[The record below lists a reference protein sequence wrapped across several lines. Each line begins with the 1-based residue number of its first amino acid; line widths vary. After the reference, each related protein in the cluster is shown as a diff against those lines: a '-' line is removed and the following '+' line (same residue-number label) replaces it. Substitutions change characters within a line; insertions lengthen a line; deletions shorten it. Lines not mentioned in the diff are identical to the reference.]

1 VGTPYEELTV
11 GVPKEALSSENRVG
25 ITPANVTMLK
35 KAGFNVNIEAGAG
48 LRSSFTDAAFSEQ
61 GANIVTNAEAFH
73 SDIVLKVN
81 PPEMKEVALLK
92 DGNTVCSFLHPGQNT
107 ELVDALAK
115 KNMNVF
121 AMDMIPRQISRG
133 QTFDALSSMANIA
146 GYKAV
151 IEASALFGRFFV
163 GQITSAGKTPPA
175 KVLVIGGG
183 VAGLSAIQ
191 TAKNMG
197 AIVRGFDTRA
207 AVKEQVESMGG
218 EFLTVEIEES
228 GDGAGGYA
236 KEMSQE
242 FIDAEM
248 ALFMKQAQEVDIVVS
263 TALIPNKPAPIL
275 WPSTHVKAM
284 KEGSI
289 IVDLAAGGGGSKAG
303 NCEMTQPGKI
313 ITTDNGVTIIGY
325 DDFPSRLPAQSSLMY
340 GNNITKFLLSM
351 GPATGDKGHWNIDHA
366 DNCVRG
372 MLVLEDGQ
380 MRWPP
385 PPPDL
390 PPAPPA
396 KAVEEEIPLT
406 HDQKNQISFAQNTS
420 SALLIS
426 AAFPALLGMGM
437 VSPEPA
443 FANMFTTFT
452 LGGVVGYQVVWGVN
466 PSLHSPLMSVT
477 NAVSGIT
484 AAGGMLIMGQ
494 GSTTAN
500 ILAGTAVFLSSVNI
514 FGGFLITKRM
524 LDMFRRPEDP
534 LDYEYLYVAPGVVGG
549 ITYVGG
555 VAAGFSDLHEWG
567 YLASSVSCI
576 GAIGGLAS
584 PNTARVGN
592 CLGMLGVGAGIL
604 SVLAVIDSS
613 QYLPWAALTVTGGG
627 LGYKVGGDV
636 DLPDLPQLVAAFHSL
651 VGVAATAASVAS
663 YMNHPDHHLG
673 AVFAGTY
680 IGAITFTG
688 SMIAYGKLNGDLDSG
703 ALALPGQHQLN
714 AGMGLASLGCAGWFL
729 TGPDPTT
736 GLGLLVAATGL
747 SGALGVH
754 MTMSIGG
761 ADMPVVITVL
771 NSYSGWALCAE
782 GFLLNNS
789 MLTVIGALVGSSG
802 AILSYIMCVAMNRD
816 IASVLTGGFTSDYQ
830 GGEAMV
836 IEGEATFTDA
846 EEVTQMMIDANSIII
861 VPGYG
866 LAVAK
871 GQYAI
876 ADVVNQLR
884 AEGTD
889 VKFGIHPVAGRMPGQ
904 LNVLLAEAGVPY
916 DVVMEMDEIN
926 DDFGATDLTLVVGA
940 NDTVNSAA
948 IEDPNSIIAGMPVL
962 HVWNSGQV
970 IVMKRSMGAGYA
982 AVDNP
987 IFFKDNTAMLLGD
1000 AKATLEVL
1008 KTNVANHYSN

>member
-1 VGTPYEELTV
+1 V
-11 GVPKEALSSENRVG
+11 KMFQKVG
-25 ITPANVTMLK
+25 INVVVEK
-35 KAGFNVNIEAGAG
+35 GAG
-48 LRSSFTDAAFSEQ
+48 IKSAFTDEAYAAE
-61 GANIVTNAEAFH
+61 GATIGSAKDALGQ
-73 SDIVLKVN
+73 DIVLKVT
-81 PPEMKEVALLK
+81 PPTSKEVASMK
-92 DGNTVCSFLHPGQNT
+92 DGATTCSFVYPGQNS
-107 ELVDALAK
+107 ELLDEMAAK
-115 KNMNVF
+115 NLNVF

-151 IEASALFGRFFV
+151 IDAASLYGKLLV

-183 VAGLSAIQ
+183 VAGLAAIQ

-218 EFLTVEIEES
+218 EFLTVNIEES

-236 KEMSQE
+236 KEMSKE
-242 FIDAEM
+242 FIEAEM
-248 ALFMKQAQEVDIVVS
+248 ALFMEQAKECDIVIS
-263 TALIPNKPAPIL
+263 TALIPGKPAPLL
-275 WPSTHVKAM
+275 WPEEHVKAM
-284 KEGSI
+284 KYGSI
-289 IVDLAAGGGGSKAG
+289 VVDLAAGAGGSTSG
-303 NCEMTQPGKI
+303 NCQLTKPGQAY
-313 ITTDNGVTIIGY
+313 TTDNGVTIMGF
-325 DDFPSRLPAQSSLMY
+325 DDYPSRLGSQSSLMY
-340 GNNITKFLLSM
+340 GNNITKFILSA
-351 GPATGDKGHWNIDHA
+351 GPTTQEKAPYFHIDH
-366 DNCVRG
+366 DDQCVRG
-372 MLVLEDGQ
+372 MLVLENGQ

-385 PPPDL
+385 PPVDL

-396 KAVEEEIPLT
+396 AAVVEEVPLT
-406 HDQKNQISFAQNTS
+406 HDQKNQISKAQNTS
-420 SALLIS
+420 KALMLS
-426 AAFPALLGMGM
+426 AAFPALLGVGM
-437 VSPEPA
+437 TSPEPA
-443 FANMFTTFT
+443 FANMFTIFS
-452 LGGVVGYQVVWGVN
+452 LGGIVGYQVVWGVA

-484 AAGGMLIMGQ
+484 AAGGMLCMGQ
-494 GSTTAN
+494 GGFAAN
-500 ILAGTAVFLSSVNI
+500 ALAGTAVFLSSVNI

-534 LDYEYLYVAPGVVGG
+534 LDYEYLYVAPAAIAGA
-549 ITYVGG
+549 TYVAGR
-555 VAAGFSDLHEWG
+555 AAGFTDLHQWG
-567 YLASSVSCI
+567 YLASSLSCI
-576 GAIGGLAS
+576 GAIGGLAH
-584 PNTARVGN
+584 PDTARVGN
-592 CLGMLGVGAGIL
+592 SLGMMGVGLGLL
-604 SVLAVIDSS
+604 SVFAIMDSS
-613 QYLPWAALTVTGGG
+613 QYLPYLALTASGGG
-627 LGYKVGGDV
+627 IGYTVGGKV

-651 VGVAATAASVAS
+651 VGVAATSASISS
-663 YMNHPDHHLG
+663 YLIHPGQHLG

-703 ALALPGQHQLN
+703 ALALKGRDQINQAL
-714 AGMGLASLGCAGWFL
+714 LAASVITGGWFMTNPSVG
-729 TGPDPTT
+729 TGT
-736 GLGLLVAATGL
+736 GLLVAASGL

-782 GFLLNNS
+782 GFLLDNT
-789 MLTVIGALVGSSG
+789 MLTVIGAIVGSSG

-816 IASVLTGGFTSDYQ
+816 INSVLTGGFSSDYQ

-836 IEGEATFTDA
+836 IEGEASFATVESCTD
-846 EEVTQMMIDANSIII
+846 MMADCNSMII

-871 GQYAI
+871 GQYAC
-876 ADVVNQLR
+876 ADMVQTMRDNGKQVR
-884 AEGTD
+884 
-889 VKFGIHPVAGRMPGQ
+889 FGIHPVAGRMPGQ

-916 DVVMEMDEIN
+916 DVVLEMDEIN
-926 DDFGATDLTLVVGA
+926 DDFPDTDLVLVVGA

-962 HVWNSGQV
+962 HVWESKQV

-987 IFFKDNTAMLLGD
+987 IFFKDNTDMLLGD
-1000 AKATLEVL
+1000 AKDTLEQL
-1008 KTNVANHYSN
+1008 KTSIAAVYA

>member
-1 VGTPYEELTV
+1 
-11 GVPKEALSSENRVG
+11 
-25 ITPANVTMLK
+25 M
-35 KAGFNVNIEAGAG
+35 
-48 LRSSFTDAAFSEQ
+48 
-61 GANIVTNAEAFH
+61 
-73 SDIVLKVN
+73 
-81 PPEMKEVALLK
+81 
-92 DGNTVCSFLHPGQNT
+92 
-107 ELVDALAK
+107 
-115 KNMNVF
+115 
-121 AMDMIPRQISRG
+121 
-133 QTFDALSSMANIA
+133 
-146 GYKAV
+146 
-151 IEASALFGRFFV
+151 
-163 GQITSAGKTPPA
+163 
-175 KVLVIGGG
+175 
-183 VAGLSAIQ
+183 
-191 TAKNMG
+191 
-197 AIVRGFDTRA
+197 
-207 AVKEQVESMGG
+207 
-218 EFLTVEIEES
+218 
-228 GDGAGGYA
+228 
-236 KEMSQE
+236 
-242 FIDAEM
+242 
-248 ALFMKQAQEVDIVVS
+248 
-263 TALIPNKPAPIL
+263 
-275 WPSTHVKAM
+275 
-284 KEGSI
+284 
-289 IVDLAAGGGGSKAG
+289 
-303 NCEMTQPGKI
+303 
-313 ITTDNGVTIIGY
+313 
-325 DDFPSRLPAQSSLMY
+325 
-340 GNNITKFLLSM
+340 
-351 GPATGDKGHWNIDHA
+351 
-366 DNCVRG
+366 
-372 MLVLEDGQ
+372 
-380 MRWPP
+380 
-385 PPPDL
+385 
-390 PPAPPA
+390 
-396 KAVEEEIPLT
+396 
-406 HDQKNQISFAQNTS
+406 
-420 SALLIS
+420 IS

-452 LGGVVGYQVVWGVN
+452 LGGVVGYQVVWGVT

-494 GSTTAN
+494 GSSAAN

-549 ITYVGG
+549 LTYLGG
-555 VAAGFSDLHEWG
+555 VGAGFTDLHEWG
-567 YLASSVSCI
+567 YLASSISCI
-576 GAIGGLAS
+576 GALGGLAS
-584 PNTARVGN
+584 PETARVGN
-592 CLGMLGVGAGIL
+592 CLGMLGVGAGVV

-613 QYLPWAALTVTGGG
+613 QYLPWAALTVAGGG
-627 LGYKVGGDV
+627 IGYKVGGDV

-663 YMNHPDHHLG
+663 YMNHPEHHLG

-703 ALALPGQHQLN
+703 ALALPGQHQIN
-714 AGMGLASLGCAGWFL
+714 AGLGLASLGCAGWFL
-729 TGPDPTT
+729 TCPDPST
-736 GLGLLVAATGL
+736 GLGLLVAASGL

-789 MLTVIGALVGSSG
+789 MLTVVGALVGSSG

-836 IEGEATFTDA
+836 IEGEATFTNAD
-846 EEVTQMMIDANSIII
+846 EVTDMMIEANSIII

-876 ADVVNQLR
+876 ADIVNDLR
-884 AEGTD
+884 KQGTD
-889 VKFGIHPVAGRMPGQ
+889 IRFGIHPVAGRMPGQ
-904 LNVLLAEAGVPY
+904 LNVLLAEAGIPY
-916 DVVMEMDEIN
+916 DVVLEMDEIN
-926 DDFGATDLTLVVGA
+926 DDFKTTDLTLVVGA

-962 HVWNSGQV
+962 HVWNSSQV
-970 IVMKRSMGAGYA
+970 VVMKRSMGAGYA

-987 IFFKDNTAMLLGD
+987 IFFKDNTSMLLGD

-1008 KTNVANHYSN
+1008 KGNVSAYYAK

>member
-1 VGTPYEELTV
+1 
-11 GVPKEALSSENRVG
+11 
-25 ITPANVTMLK
+25 M
-35 KAGFNVNIEAGAG
+35 
-48 LRSSFTDAAFSEQ
+48 
-61 GANIVTNAEAFH
+61 
-73 SDIVLKVN
+73 
-81 PPEMKEVALLK
+81 
-92 DGNTVCSFLHPGQNT
+92 
-107 ELVDALAK
+107 
-115 KNMNVF
+115 
-121 AMDMIPRQISRG
+121 
-133 QTFDALSSMANIA
+133 
-146 GYKAV
+146 
-151 IEASALFGRFFV
+151 
-163 GQITSAGKTPPA
+163 
-175 KVLVIGGG
+175 
-183 VAGLSAIQ
+183 
-191 TAKNMG
+191 
-197 AIVRGFDTRA
+197 
-207 AVKEQVESMGG
+207 
-218 EFLTVEIEES
+218 
-228 GDGAGGYA
+228 
-236 KEMSQE
+236 
-242 FIDAEM
+242 
-248 ALFMKQAQEVDIVVS
+248 
-263 TALIPNKPAPIL
+263 
-275 WPSTHVKAM
+275 
-284 KEGSI
+284 
-289 IVDLAAGGGGSKAG
+289 
-303 NCEMTQPGKI
+303 
-313 ITTDNGVTIIGY
+313 
-325 DDFPSRLPAQSSLMY
+325 
-340 GNNITKFLLSM
+340 
-351 GPATGDKGHWNIDHA
+351 
-366 DNCVRG
+366 
-372 MLVLEDGQ
+372 
-380 MRWPP
+380 
-385 PPPDL
+385 
-390 PPAPPA
+390 
-396 KAVEEEIPLT
+396 
-406 HDQKNQISFAQNTS
+406 
-420 SALLIS
+420 IS

-452 LGGVVGYQVVWGVN
+452 LGGVVGYQVVWGVT

-494 GSTTAN
+494 GSSAAN

-549 ITYVGG
+549 LTYLGG
-555 VAAGFSDLHEWG
+555 VGAGFTDLHEWG
-567 YLASSVSCI
+567 YLASSISCI
-576 GAIGGLAS
+576 GALGGLAS
-584 PNTARVGN
+584 PETARVGN
-592 CLGMLGVGAGIL
+592 CLGMLGVGAGVV

-613 QYLPWAALTVTGGG
+613 QYLPWAALTVAGGG
-627 LGYKVGGDV
+627 IGYKVGGDV

-663 YMNHPDHHLG
+663 YMNHPEHHLG

-703 ALALPGQHQLN
+703 ALALPGQHQIN
-714 AGMGLASLGCAGWFL
+714 AGLGLASLGCAGWFL
-729 TGPDPTT
+729 TCPDPST
-736 GLGLLVAATGL
+736 GLGLLVAASGL

-789 MLTVIGALVGSSG
+789 MLTVVGALVGSSG

-836 IEGEATFTDA
+836 IEGEATFTNAD
-846 EEVTQMMIDANSIII
+846 EVTDMMIEANSIII

-876 ADVVNQLR
+876 ADIVNDLR
-884 AEGTD
+884 KQGTD
-889 VKFGIHPVAGRMPGQ
+889 IRFGIHPVAGRMPGQ
-904 LNVLLAEAGVPY
+904 LNVLLAEAGIPY
-916 DVVMEMDEIN
+916 DVVLEMDEIN
-926 DDFGATDLTLVVGA
+926 DDFKTTDLTLVVGA

-970 IVMKRSMGAGYA
+970 VVMKRSMGAGYA

-987 IFFKDNTAMLLGD
+987 IFFKDNTSMLLGD

-1008 KTNVANHYSN
+1008 KGNVSAYYAK